1 MSSICCLF
9 MNVFAEKAL
18 ECLSLLVKKFTPSK
32 IPSRRL
38 PWTRPR
44 PETHQGRVE
53 TGRGSVG
60 PRRKP
65 VTELSKEP
73 SETRRGAVENPRT
86 LEPHPTML
94 KNWVPDGFGQVPPD
108 GRAGIVRCCSEMHQ
122 IYATDF
128 APHSRADSE
137 YVRVCATVY
146 IYIYIHTHGIFMYEA
161 TLDLDR

>member
-1 MSSICCLF
+1 

-18 ECLSLLVKKFTPSK
+18 ECLSLLVKIDEIHSVENPVKTPPVDPSK
-32 IPSRRL
+32 TRDPSGSRRNRSGVRRRRDL
-38 PWTRPR
+38 S
-44 PETHQGRVE
+44 GL
-53 TGRGSVG
+53 VG
-60 PRRKP
+60 D
-65 VTELSKEP
+65 P
-73 SETRRGAVENPRT
+73 SETRRGAVEDPRT

-146 IYIYIHTHGIFMYEA
+146 IYIHTYTWHIYV
-161 TLDLDR
+161 